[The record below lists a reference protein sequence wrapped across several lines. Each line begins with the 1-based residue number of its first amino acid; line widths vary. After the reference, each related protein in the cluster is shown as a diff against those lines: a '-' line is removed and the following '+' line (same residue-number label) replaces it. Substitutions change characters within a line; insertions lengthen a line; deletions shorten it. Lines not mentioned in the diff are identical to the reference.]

1 MRKLYLVPIIHMS
14 SDMGSLAPDFEET
27 SIKVLGQKIWQKHKE
42 IISGFW
48 DSIEQFF
55 RSIDVKGFKVYQD
68 GLIADGAEGI
78 RIIKE
83 GITQGSKN
91 YQIIGDLLERGAV
104 LVKTEDFSLVKE
116 EYDYIIKLTHSK
128 SRKKREIV
136 ALKYNLVRNSLL
148 KRRDEFIAKRIN
160 ETLREKETGI
170 LFVGAY
176 HDVLS
181 KLPNDIQV
189 CEVKEITKIRKY
201 HETLTNI
208 KGHGEDLLQLAEY
221 LVSPVKE

>member
-1 MRKLYLVPIIHMS
+1 LRKLYLVPIIHMS
-14 SDMGSLAPDFEET
+14 IDMGSLAPDFEET

-68 GLIADGAEGI
+68 GLIVDGAEGI

-136 ALKYNLVRNSLL
+136 ALNSSLSLIPQLSLFFGNL
-148 KRRDEFIAKRIN
+148 
-160 ETLREKETGI
+160 
-170 LFVGAY
+170 
-176 HDVLS
+176 
-181 KLPNDIQV
+181 
-189 CEVKEITKIRKY
+189 
-201 HETLTNI
+201 
-208 KGHGEDLLQLAEY
+208 
-221 LVSPVKE
+221 

>member
-1 MRKLYLVPIIHMS
+1 
-14 SDMGSLAPDFEET
+14 MGSLAPDFEET

-128 SRKKREIV
+128 
-136 ALKYNLVRNSLL
+136 
-148 KRRDEFIAKRIN
+148 
-160 ETLREKETGI
+160 
-170 LFVGAY
+170 
-176 HDVLS
+176 
-181 KLPNDIQV
+181 
-189 CEVKEITKIRKY
+189 
-201 HETLTNI
+201 
-208 KGHGEDLLQLAEY
+208 
-221 LVSPVKE
+221 